1 MFNSQILDVL
11 VGVVFIYCLVSVICT
26 AVKEGLESLL
36 KTRASYLEYGIREL
50 LHDTDGKGLAKDFF
64 QHPLIFSLFS
74 GEYTPGKLKKP
85 GVFTKGH
92 DWPSYIPA
100 ANFAKALLDLA
111 AHGPDAKAAALPGNG
126 RIADLNVIRA
136 NVIRLNNRAVQ
147 RVLLSAIDN
156 AQGNLD
162 QAQQNLEQWYDS
174 SMDRVSGWYT
184 RSTRKM
190 IFCISLTVT
199 IALNINTLT
208 LVHYLYVNDTARAMI
223 AAEARNA
230 SATNI
235 TYDSA
240 KTRLEG
246 FALPIGW
253 SDESVAALK
262 NRTPNDKKS
271 NFAIA
276 YELIFGWLM
285 TAFAGTLGAPFWFDM
300 LNKVVAIRSTTKPK
314 DKSTQETAADQ
325 QQPASSALAMSVSPS
340 NAQFVQAASTQARAT
355 QSNNAIDADS
365 HLDGC
370 DGNHAGAETPDN
382 ELPHAQGGVAS

>member
-11 VGVVFIYCLVSVICT
+11 IGVVFIYCLVSVICT

-74 GEYTPGKLKKP
+74 GDYTAGKLKKP
-85 GVFTKGH
+85 GVFTKGN

-111 AHGPDAKAAALPGNG
+111 AHGADPKGAAISGSS
-126 RIADLNVIRA
+126 RIADLNVMRA
-136 NVIRLNNRAVQ
+136 NVIRLNNHAIQ
-147 RVLLSAIDN
+147 RVLLSAIDS

-162 QAQQNLEQWYDS
+162 QAQKNIEQWYDS
-174 SMDRVSGWYT
+174 GMERVSGWYT

-208 LVHYLYVNDTARAMI
+208 LVHYLYVNDTARSMI
-223 AAEARNA
+223 AAEAQHA
-230 SATNI
+230 SADI
-235 TYDSA
+235 SYASA
-240 KTRLEG
+240 KTQLEG

-253 SDESVAALK
+253 SDESLA
-262 NRTPNDKKS
+262 NFNNKS
-271 NFAIA
+271 KPAIV

-314 DKSTQETAADQ
+314 SKSAQEVATDQ
-325 QQPASSALAMSVSPS
+325 QSQAPVAPTIPA
-340 NAQFVQAASTQARAT
+340 AQFTQAPAIADRSL
-355 QSNNAIDADS
+355 QSSNAIDADS